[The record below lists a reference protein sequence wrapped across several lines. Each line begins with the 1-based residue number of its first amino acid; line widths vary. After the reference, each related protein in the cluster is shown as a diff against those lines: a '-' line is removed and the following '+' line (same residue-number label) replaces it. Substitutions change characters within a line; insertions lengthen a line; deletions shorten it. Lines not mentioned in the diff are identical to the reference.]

1 MRYDV
6 HHTSSQAP
14 TSRANPLFPRKPS
27 RFSFPRVV
35 IASLAASGALFLA
48 GLFATDILQYGPII
62 VDGTHAIRAA
72 DVEASVRGSMTG
84 KTFGVFRRDATLLFS
99 TRAAEKAVQNSLA
112 SDSRFERVV
121 VTTGPSFLIRV
132 QIIERVP
139 NIIYTN
145 GGQEYLV
152 DRKGLITA
160 FVSEPTEKKKEY
172 PTVLDQTTGLFT
184 VGDHAM
190 STSVVDFLFA
200 VREQLRLSEIPI
212 ETYFLPPASCLNID
226 DQLQQP
232 LETIG
237 QPLTNST
244 AATSNAHVGTADLNT
259 NAEQTDTLMKESG
272 LDRDEPA
279 GGVATLDQSCDLRSA
294 ALQTPELRAR
304 STEGWELYFRVTDD
318 AKTQVARLLRVLREQ
333 RLDRDK
339 LHYVDLRFGDRVIY
353 L

>member
-1 MRYDV
+1 
-6 HHTSSQAP
+6 
-14 TSRANPLFPRKPS
+14 
-27 RFSFPRVV
+27 
-35 IASLAASGALFLA
+35 
-48 GLFATDILQYGPII
+48 
-62 VDGTHAIRAA
+62 
-72 DVEASVRGSMTG
+72 
-84 KTFGVFRRDATLLFS
+84 
-99 TRAAEKAVQNSLA
+99 
-112 SDSRFERVV
+112 

-353 L
+353 Q